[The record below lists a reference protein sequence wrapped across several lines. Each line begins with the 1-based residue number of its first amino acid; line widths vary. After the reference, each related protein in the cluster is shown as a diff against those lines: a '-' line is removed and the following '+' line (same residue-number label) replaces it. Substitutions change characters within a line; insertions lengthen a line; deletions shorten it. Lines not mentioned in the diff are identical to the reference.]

1 MVIKIQEL
9 KKQDLSKLANFSAVG
24 MNFDRYTDSKI
35 AEKLYAEYFVRDAW
49 INSTVAIAAY
59 DEDELC
65 GVIMAK
71 FDNEVILG
79 QSIFDQLYVNSFQ
92 KSMGLVFDQNSN
104 VYEQINH
111 AMLDDLENNL
121 HMDGEILLFAVNPKI
136 ENRGIGTRLLN
147 ELEAQYSGKQIYLF
161 TDSNCSYQFYQH
173 RGFNQADARRMRE
186 PGRNNGDKMTCFL
199 FNKQL

>member
-9 KKQDLSKLANFSAVG
+9 KKQDLSKLASFSAVG

-65 GVIMAK
+65 GAIMAK

-79 QSIFDQLYVNSFQ
+79 QSIFDRFYVDSF
-92 KSMGLVFDQNSN
+92 KKAMGLVFDRNSN
-104 VYEQINH
+104 VYEQINQT
-111 AMLDDLENNL
+111 MLNNLEINL
-121 HMDGEILLFAVNPKI
+121 HMDGEILLFAVDPKQ
-136 ENRGIGTRLLN
+136 NSKGIGTRLLN
-147 ELEAQYSGKQIYLF
+147 ELENQYSGKQIYLF

-173 RGFNQADARRMRE
+173 RGFNQADARRMVE